1 MSDIIYD
8 TCTSG
13 ITENRDRVFS
23 GIEIIYFES
32 HQDSFELKSREKMSE
47 NLFEITHCREG
58 RLEYDLNGNYCYLMP
73 GDLAVTQTNKVS
85 SVTRFPLK
93 HYHGITIKVD
103 LDHTPHCLSC
113 FLEDVNVEPKELKA
127 KFCESGHGFIVRSN
141 PLIEHIFSELY
152 CVPEKIRDG
161 YLKVKTLELF
171 LFLSVY
177 DTCANEFG
185 ERTYSAAQARLAR
198 EIGRYLTD
206 RISEHVTL
214 KGIAKQLHLS
224 ETHIKKTFQCVYGVT
239 PRAFILEQKIESAAR
254 MLEQTDKSVLE
265 IANAHGYDNASKFAG
280 VFRSIKGM
288 PPNEYRNQNRKSADM
303 TAETE
308 PKSACLE

>member
-1 MSDIIYD
+1 MPDMKYYD
-8 TCTSG
+8 HASSF
-13 ITENRDRVFS
+13 TENRYRIFS
-23 GIEIIYFES
+23 GIEIIFFGS
-32 HQDSFELKSREKMSE
+32 HKDSFELKCREKMAD
-47 NLFEITHCREG
+47 NIFEITHCSEG

-85 SVTRFPLK
+85 AITRFPLK

-127 KFCESGHGFIVRSN
+127 KFCESSHGFIVRSN
-141 PLIEHIFSELY
+141 PSIEHIFSELY
-152 CVPEKIRDG
+152 HIPEKIRDG
-161 YLKVKTLELF
+161 YLKVKILELF

-177 DTCANEFG
+177 DTHANEFG

-198 EIGRYLTD
+198 EIGHYLTD
-206 RISEHVTL
+206 HISEHVTL
-214 KGIAKQLHLS
+214 KEIARHLHLS

-239 PRAFILEQKIESAAR
+239 PRAFILEQKIESAAY

-288 PPNEYRNQNRKSADM
+288 SPNEYRNHNKVSADI
-303 TAETE
+303 TAKKEQ
-308 PKSACLE
+308 KSTCLE